1 MLSLKDLKKLDR
13 DDLLDLVGLETR
25 RTTAETTLPALGIF
39 AAGLLV
45 GVGVGLLM
53 ADKPGQQLRGDLRT
67 KLQGGQDKL
76 VGAINSARG
85 TETQTAAT
93 GSTVP
98 PGSRTT

>member
-13 DDLLDLVGLETR
+13 DDVLDLIGLETR
-25 RTTAETTLPALGIF
+25 RTTAETALPALGIF

-45 GVGVGLLM
+45 GVGVGLLL
-53 ADKPGQQLRGDLRT
+53 ADKPGTQLRGDLRQRI
-67 KLQGGQDKL
+67 QGGQDKL
-76 VGAINSARG
+76 ASAINSARG
-85 TETQTAAT
+85 TETQSGA